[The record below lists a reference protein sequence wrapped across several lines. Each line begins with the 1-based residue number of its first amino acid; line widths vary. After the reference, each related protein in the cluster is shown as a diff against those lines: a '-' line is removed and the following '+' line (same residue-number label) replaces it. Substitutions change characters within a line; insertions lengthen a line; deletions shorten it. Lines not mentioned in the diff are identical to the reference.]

1 MQVGEMLRSIAW
13 IWKGNAFWMGWNLF
27 LALVPLAI
35 GLIVFRARR
44 HTAAWWLG
52 AAAFLA
58 FLPNAPYVLTDV
70 IHLPRDLRSDPSW
83 VVRLSVLFQYAV
95 FAAAGFLAYT
105 LALRSVVR
113 HLLRA
118 GWSRE
123 RVAAVEIVLH
133 ALSAAGV
140 YLGRVD
146 RLNSW
151 YVLTRP
157 AEVITSAIASMG
169 SREAVGV
176 MLVTF
181 LVLAPAATMLRW
193 AIDLVADRATIVLSL
208 LVGTRPERSRRA
220 CS

>member
-1 MQVGEMLRSIAW
+1 MTVEELVRSIAW
-13 IWKGNAFWMGWNLF
+13 IWKGNVFWMGWNLF

-35 GLIVFRARR
+35 GMVVFRARR
-44 HTAAWWLG
+44 HTAVWWLG

-70 IHLPRDLRSDPSW
+70 IHMPTDLRSHPSG
-83 VVRLSVLFQYAV
+83 VVRLSVLFQYAM
-95 FAAAGFLAYT
+95 FAAGGLVAYA

-118 GWSRE
+118 GWSKE
-123 RVAAVEIVLH
+123 RIAAVEIVLH

-151 YVLTRP
+151 YVLTQP
-157 AEVITSAIASMG
+157 AEVIASAASSIG

-181 LVLAPAATMLRW
+181 VVLAPTTTMLRW
-193 AIDLVADRATIVLSL
+193 SIDILAGRVTAAIGP
-208 LVGTRPERSRRA
+208 LVGARPDRSDTTR
-220 CS
+220 

>member
-1 MQVGEMLRSIAW
+1 MSVGELLRSIAW
-13 IWKGNAFWMGWNLF
+13 VWKGNAFWMGWNLF
-27 LALVPLAI
+27 LALVPLVI
-35 GLIVFRARR
+35 GVVVFRARR
-44 HTAAWWLG
+44 HTAVWWLG

-70 IHLPRDLRSDPSW
+70 IHMPTDLRSHPSG

-95 FAAAGFLAYT
+95 FAAGGLVAYA

-118 GWSRE
+118 GWSKE
-123 RVAAVEIVLH
+123 RIAVVEITLH

-151 YVLTRP
+151 YVLTQP
-157 AEVITSAIASMG
+157 AEVIASAASSIG

-176 MLVTF
+176 MLATF
-181 LVLAPAATMLRW
+181 VVLAPTATILRW
-193 AIDLVADRATIVLSL
+193 SIDVVADRASAVLGP
-208 LVGTRPERSRRA
+208 LVGKLPGGGDTAP
-220 CS
+220 

>member
-1 MQVGEMLRSIAW
+1 VRSIAW
-13 IWKGNAFWMGWNLF
+13 IWKGNVFWMGWNMF

-35 GLIVFRARR
+35 GVVVFRARR
-44 HTAAWWLG
+44 HTAMWWLG
-52 AAAFLA
+52 AGAFLA

-70 IHLPRDLRSDPSW
+70 IHLPGDLRSHPSGI
-83 VVRLSVLFQYAV
+83 VRLGVLFQYAV
-95 FAAAGFLAYT
+95 FAAGGLVAYA

-118 GWSRE
+118 GWSTYRI
-123 RVAAVEIVLH
+123 AAVEIALH

-157 AEVITSAIASMG
+157 AEVASSTASSMG
-169 SREAVGV
+169 SSEAVGI
-176 MLVTF
+176 MLATF
-181 LVLAPAATMLRW
+181 VVLAPLATVLRW
-193 AIDLVADRATIVLSL
+193 SIDAAADRANATIGP
-208 LVGTRPERSRRA
+208 LVGAHLDRSDDHR
-220 CS
+220 